1 MSGFAVSWDARQQEI
16 VDELRHQA
24 TWNWGLL
31 TPDQLVTR
39 ARESLTP
46 SDERVRAA
54 MAGLIDSGALVLD
67 DTGKLTA
74 PVEGER

>member
-1 MSGFAVSWDARQQEI
+1 VSGFAVSWDARQQEI

-31 TPDQLVTR
+31 TPDQLVAR

-46 SDERVRAA
+46 SAERVRAA
-54 MAGLIDSGALVLD
+54 MAALVDDGVLVLD
-67 DTGKLTA
+67 DSGRLTA
-74 PVEGER
+74 PADGDR